1 MQSSKL
7 NTHIHWRWI
16 RVLIGK
22 VVRKGHIK
30 NGKILSSPESTES
43 EFREKKSNSRPELP
57 GAGKLGK
64 VMIK

>member
-16 RVLIGK
+16 RLLIGK
-22 VVRKGHIK
+22 VVREGQIK

-43 EFREKKSNSRPELP
+43 EFREKKPVSRPVFP
-57 GAGKLGK
+57 GVGKLGK

>member
-1 MQSSKL
+1 M
-7 NTHIHWRWI
+7 
-16 RVLIGK
+16 LIGK

-57 GAGKLGK
+57 GVGKLGK